1 MRKVLLSLM
10 IGLVATALVS
20 AAPLC
25 TDPSIIGVNLI
36 GSGLSCELGGLTFT
50 NFGAS
55 MTGPGAPAQIFLATG
70 TGTDPWQTQT
80 GVFGGIVNLFFQT
93 NFNQFPSAFRDILFS
108 FDITNAS
115 GIVGI
120 DAWMGGAGT
129 RNITETACADD
140 GCLTHYAELLITQ
153 DNVQGYEAL
162 SGSASTLYIQKN
174 ISLFGADGSPA
185 TMSEF
190 SQSFHTP
197 EPMTFVL
204 IGTGLLGLG
213 VLGRRRARK

>member
-1 MRKVLLSLM
+1 MRKILFSIM
-10 IGLVATALVS
+10 IGVAVATLAS
-20 AAPLC
+20 AATLC
-25 TDPSIIGVNLI
+25 TDPSIIGTNVLTPAFT
-36 GSGLSCELGGLTFT
+36 CELGGLTFS
-50 NFGAS
+50 NFGGS
-55 MTGPGAPAQIFLATG
+55 MTGPGAPPQIYLALG
-70 TGTDPWQTQT
+70 TGTDPWFTQT
-80 GVFGGIVNLFFQT
+80 GVFGDVVNLFFQT

-129 RNITETACADD
+129 RNISETACADD

-153 DNVQGYEAL
+153 DNVQAYEAL